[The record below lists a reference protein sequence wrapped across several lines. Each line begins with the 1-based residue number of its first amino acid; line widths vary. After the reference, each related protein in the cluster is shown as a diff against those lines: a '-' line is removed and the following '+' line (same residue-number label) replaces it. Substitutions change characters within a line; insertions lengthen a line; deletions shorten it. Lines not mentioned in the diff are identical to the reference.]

1 MRHTARAIIIKR
13 KKILLVTGH
22 GSEYYWSPGGG
33 IEGNET
39 PLEALNREL
48 LEELGVKVS
57 ASKPYKSYI
66 IEETKQKVDNFLV
79 ETTGKLNPGSEVSD
93 IFWLSRDN
101 FINKKVNVSLGLSKI
116 LIPSLIKD
124 KLL

>member
-1 MRHTARAIIIKR
+1 MYKR
-13 KKILLVTGH
+13 Q
-22 GSEYYWSPGGG
+22 
-33 IEGNET
+33 ET
-39 PLEALNREL
+39 PLEALDREL

>member
-1 MRHTARAIIIKR
+1 MRHTARAIIIVK
-13 KKILLVTGH
+13 KKILLVTGY

-33 IEGNET
+33 IESNET

-48 LEELGVKVS
+48 LEELGVKIS
-57 ASKPYKSYI
+57 TSKPYKSYI
-66 IEETKQKVDNFLV
+66 VEETKQKVDNFLV
-79 ETTGKLNPGSEVSD
+79 ETSGKLNLGNEVSD
-93 IFWLSRDN
+93 IFWLSKDD
-101 FINKKVNVSLGLSKI
+101 FLNKKVKVTLGLSKI